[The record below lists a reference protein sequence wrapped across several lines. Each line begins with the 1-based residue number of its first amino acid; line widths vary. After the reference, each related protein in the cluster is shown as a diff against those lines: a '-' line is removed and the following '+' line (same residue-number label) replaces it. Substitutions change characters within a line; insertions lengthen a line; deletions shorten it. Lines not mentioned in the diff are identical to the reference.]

1 MPKKKKKI
9 GSYPNAMII
18 MSLTAALFL
27 IGFCGLLVIQSKKLV
42 SIIRQNIEVRVFVD
56 KSVTKEGQDSLLN
69 VLKTKP
75 YVLNYIVNNTD
86 ASNPITFVSKEE
98 AAKEF
103 IEGTKEDFTAFLGA
117 NPLRDSYRVKIGE
130 DYFEET
136 KLQLIK
142 KDIEKSPGVYEVVYQ
157 EDLADN
163 INRNVTKIYAV
174 LASFALIMLIIIV
187 LLVNNTIKLAI
198 YSQRFL
204 IRSMQ
209 LVGATNGFIQ
219 RPYILRGAMQ
229 GTIGGILAG
238 GLLIGL
244 QQIAVR
250 NVEGL
255 AMLQEYNKLAILV
268 GVVLTLGILIGI
280 ASTYQSLARYLR
292 MALDDLY

>member
-1 MPKKKKKI
+1 MPKKKKI
-9 GSYPNAMII
+9 GSYPNAMIV

-42 SIIRQNIEVRVFVD
+42 SIIRQNIEVRVFIN
-56 KSVTKEGQDSLLN
+56 KEVAKAGQDSVLQVIRSKPF
-69 VLKTKP
+69 VLKSTE
-75 YVLNYIVNNTD
+75 TQ
-86 ASNPITFVSKEE
+86 AITFVSKEE

-103 IEGTKEDFTAFLGA
+103 IEGTKEDFATFLGE
-117 NPLRDSYRVKIGE
+117 NPLRDSYRVKIQE
-130 DYFEET
+130 DYFEEA

-142 KDIEKSPGVYEVVYQ
+142 KDLEKIKNVYEVVYQ

-163 INRNVTKIYAV
+163 INRNVTKIYIV
-174 LASFALIMLIIIV
+174 LASFALVMLIIIV

-219 RPYILRGAMQ
+219 KPYVLRGAVQ
-229 GTIGGILAG
+229 GLIGGVLAG
-238 GLLIGL
+238 TMLIGL
-244 QQIAVR
+244 QQLAIR

-255 AMLQEYNKLAILV
+255 AMLQEYDKIVMLVVIVLAL
-268 GVVLTLGILIGI
+268 GVMIGV

-292 MALDDLY
+292 MTLDDLY

>member
-1 MPKKKKKI
+1 MPKKKKI
-9 GSYPNAMII
+9 GSYPNAMIV

-42 SIIRQNIEVRVFVD
+42 SIIRQNIEVRVFID
-56 KSVTKEGQDSLLN
+56 KEVTKAGQDSILT
-69 VLKTKP
+69 VLKAKP
-75 YVLNYIVNNTD
+75 YVSVTLETP
-86 ASNPITFVSKEE
+86 NPISFVSKEE

-103 IEGTKEDFTAFLGA
+103 IEGTKEDFTAFLGE

-130 DYFEET
+130 DYFEES
-136 KLQLIK
+136 KLQQIK
-142 KDIEKSPGVYEVVYQ
+142 KDLETIQGVYEVVYQ

-229 GTIGGILAG
+229 GTIGGVLAG
-238 GLLIGL
+238 GLLIAL
-244 QQIAVR
+244 QQVAVR

-255 AMLQEYNKLAILV
+255 AMLQEYDKI
-268 GVVLTLGILIGI
+268 VVLVAVVLALGIMIGI

>member
-1 MPKKKKKI
+1 
-9 GSYPNAMII
+9 MIV

-42 SIIRQNIEVRVFVD
+42 SIIRQNIEVRVFIN
-56 KSVTKEGQDSLLN
+56 KEVSKAGQDSILRIIQA
-69 VLKTKP
+69 KP
-75 YVLNYIVNNTD
+75 FVLNSRETK
-86 ASNPITFVSKEE
+86 AITFVSKEE

-103 IEGTKEDFTAFLGA
+103 IEGTKEDFATFLGE
-117 NPLRDSYRVKIGE
+117 NPLRDSYRVKIQE
-130 DYFEET
+130 DYFEEA
-136 KLQLIK
+136 KLQQIK
-142 KDIEKSPGVYEVVYQ
+142 KELDQVKGVYEVVYQ

-163 INRNVTKIYAV
+163 INRNVTKIYIV
-174 LASFALIMLIIIV
+174 LASFALVMLIIIV

-219 RPYILRGAMQ
+219 KPYVLRGAIQ
-229 GTIGGILAG
+229 GLVGGIVAAL
-238 GLLIGL
+238 LLIGL
-244 QQIAVR
+244 QQLAVR

-255 AMLQEYNKLAILV
+255 ALLQEYDKIVILV
-268 GVVLTLGILIGI
+268 LSVLGLGVAIGV

>member
-1 MPKKKKKI
+1 MPKKKKI
-9 GSYPNAMII
+9 GSYPNAMIV

-42 SIIRQNIEVRVFVD
+42 SIIRQNIEVRIFLD
-56 KSVTKEGQDSLLN
+56 KQLTKAGEDSILN
-69 VLKTKP
+69 VVKVKP
-75 YVLNYIVNNTD
+75 FVLNSTETK
-86 ASNPITFVSKEE
+86 AITFVSKEE

-103 IEGTKEDFTAFLGA
+103 IEGTKEDFATFLGE
-117 NPLRDSYRVKIGE
+117 NPLRNSYRVKIHE
-130 DYFEET
+130 DYFEEA
-136 KLQLIK
+136 KLAQIK
-142 KDIEKSPGVYEVVYQ
+142 KDLEQIKGVYEVVYQ

-163 INRNVTKIYAV
+163 INRNVTKIYIV

-219 RPYILRGAMQ
+219 RPYVVRGAVQ
-229 GTIGGILAG
+229 GLVG
-238 GLLIGL
+238 GLLAGTLLIIL
-244 QQIAVR
+244 QQVAVR

-255 AMLQEYNKLAILV
+255 ALLQEYDKIIILV
-268 GVVLTLGILIGI
+268 LTVLMLGILIGVS
-280 ASTYQSLARYLR
+280 STYQSLARYLR
-292 MALDDLY
+292 MTLDDLY

>member
-1 MPKKKKKI
+1 MPKKKKI
-9 GSYPNAMII
+9 GSYPNAMIV

-42 SIIRQNIEVRVFVD
+42 SIIRQNIEVRVFLN
-56 KSVTKEGQDSLLN
+56 KEETKTGQDSILN
-69 VLKTKP
+69 IIKVKPFVLAA
-75 YVLNYIVNNTD
+75 TD
-86 ASNPITFVSKEE
+86 VKPITFVSKEE

-103 IEGTKEDFTAFLGA
+103 IEDTKEDFASFLGE
-117 NPLRDSYRVKIGE
+117 NPLRDSYRVKIQE
-130 DYFEET
+130 DYFEEA
-136 KLQLIK
+136 KLQQIK
-142 KDIEKSPGVYEVVYQ
+142 KELEQIKGVYEVVYQ

-163 INRNVTKIYAV
+163 INRNVTKIYIV

-219 RPYILRGAMQ
+219 RPYVVRGAIQ
-229 GTIGGILAG
+229 GLVGGVLAG
-238 GLLIGL
+238 IMLIAL
-244 QQIAVR
+244 QQLAVR

-255 AMLQEYNKLAILV
+255 GMLQEYDKIIILV
-268 GVVLTLGILIGI
+268 LTVLSLGILIGV

>member
-9 GSYPNAMII
+9 GSYPNAMIV

-42 SIIRQNIEVRVFVD
+42 SIIRQNIEVRVFIE
-56 KSVTKEGQDSLLN
+56 KAETKAGQDSILT
-69 VLKTKP
+69 VLKSKP
-75 YVLNYIVNNTD
+75 YVLNTPETP
-86 ASNPITFVSKEE
+86 NPITYVSKEE

-103 IEGTKEDFTAFLGA
+103 IEGTKEDFTAFLGE

-130 DYFEET
+130 DYFEES

-142 KDIEKSPGVYEVVYQ
+142 KDLEKIKGVYEVVYQ

-244 QQIAVR
+244 QQLAVR

-255 AMLQEYNKLAILV
+255 AMLQEYDKIVILV
-268 GVVLTLGILIGI
+268 AVVLALGILIGI

>member
-1 MPKKKKKI
+1 MPKKKKI
-9 GSYPNAMII
+9 GSYPNAMIV

-42 SIIRQNIEVRVFVD
+42 SIIRQNIEVRVFIN
-56 KSVTKEGQDSLLN
+56 KEVSKAGQDSILSIIQSKPF
-69 VLKTKP
+69 VLKAAETKA
-75 YVLNYIVNNTD
+75 I
-86 ASNPITFVSKEE
+86 SFVSKEE

-103 IEGTKEDFTAFLGA
+103 IEGTKEDFATFLGE
-117 NPLRDSYRVKIGE
+117 NPLRDSYRVKIQE
-130 DYFEET
+130 DYFEEA
-136 KLQLIK
+136 KLQQIK
-142 KDIEKSPGVYEVVYQ
+142 KELDQVKGVYEVVYQ

-163 INRNVTKIYAV
+163 INRNVTKIYIV
-174 LASFALIMLIIIV
+174 LASFALVMLIIIV

-219 RPYILRGAMQ
+219 KPYVLRGAIQ
-229 GTIGGILAG
+229 GLVGGVVAAI
-238 GLLIGL
+238 LLIGL
-244 QQIAVR
+244 QQLAVR

-255 AMLQEYNKLAILV
+255 ALLQEYDKIVILV
-268 GVVLTLGILIGI
+268 VSVLGLGVAIGV

>member
-1 MPKKKKKI
+1 MPKKKKI
-9 GSYPNAMII
+9 GSYPNAMIV

-42 SIIRQNIEVRVFVD
+42 SIIRQNIEVRVFLD
-56 KSVTKEGQDSLLN
+56 KEITQTGKDSVLN
-69 VLKTKP
+69 IIKTKP
-75 YVLNYIVNNTD
+75 YVLVSTEVP
-86 ASNPITFVSKEE
+86 PITFVSKEE

-103 IEGTKEDFTAFLGA
+103 IQGTKENFTTFLED

-130 DYFEET
+130 DYFEEA

-142 KDIEKSPGVYEVVYQ
+142 KDLEQLNGTYEVVYQ
-157 EDLADN
+157 EDLADS
-163 INRNVTKIYAV
+163 INRNVTKIYV
-174 LASFALIMLIIIV
+174 ILASFALIMLIIIV

-219 RPYILRGAMQ
+219 RPYVLRGATQ
-229 GTIGGILAG
+229 GLVGGIVAG

-244 QQIAVR
+244 QQLAVR

-255 AMLQEYNKLAILV
+255 AILQEYDKIIILV
-268 GVVLTLGILIGI
+268 CAVLILGISIGI

>member
-1 MPKKKKKI
+1 MPKKKKI
-9 GSYPNAMII
+9 GSYPNAMIV

-42 SIIRQNIEVRVFVD
+42 SIIRQNIEVRVFLN
-56 KSVTKEGQDSLLN
+56 KEVTKTGQDSILRIIQPKPF
-69 VLKTKP
+69 VLS
-75 YVLNYIVNNTD
+75 
-86 ASNPITFVSKEE
+86 ASEAKPITFVSKEE

-103 IEGTKEDFTAFLGA
+103 IEGTKEDFGSFLA
-117 NPLRDSYRVKIGE
+117 ENPLRDSYRVKIQE
-130 DYFEET
+130 DYFEEA
-136 KLQLIK
+136 KLQQIK
-142 KDIEKSPGVYEVVYQ
+142 KELETIKGVYEVVYQ

-163 INRNVTKIYAV
+163 INRNVTKIYVV

-219 RPYILRGAMQ
+219 RPYVVRGAVQ
-229 GTIGGILAG
+229 GLVGGVIAGIL
-238 GLLIGL
+238 LITL
-244 QQIAVR
+244 QQVAIR

-255 AMLQEYNKLAILV
+255 ALLQEYDKIVMLVVTVLA
-268 GVVLTLGILIGI
+268 LGLLIGV
-280 ASTYQSLARYLR
+280 ASTYQSLSRYLR
-292 MALDDLY
+292 MTLDDLY

>member
-1 MPKKKKKI
+1 MAKKKKI
-9 GSYPNAMII
+9 GSYPNAMIV

-42 SIIRQNIEVRVFVD
+42 SIIRQNIEVRVFLD
-56 KSVTKEGQDSLLN
+56 KEGTRAGQDSILN
-69 VLKTKP
+69 IIKAKPFVLSSTEVK
-75 YVLNYIVNNTD
+75 
-86 ASNPITFVSKEE
+86 PITFVSKEE

-103 IEGTKEDFTAFLGA
+103 IEGTKEDFVNFLGE

-130 DYFEET
+130 DYFEEA
-136 KLQLIK
+136 KLAQIK
-142 KDIEKSPGVYEVVYQ
+142 KDIEQIKGVYEVVYQ

-163 INRNVTKIYAV
+163 INRNVTKIYIV
-174 LASFALIMLIIIV
+174 LASFALVMLIIIV

-219 RPYILRGAMQ
+219 RPYVMRGAIQ
-229 GTIGGILAG
+229 GLVGGVLAG
-238 GLLIGL
+238 LLLIGL
-244 QQIAVR
+244 QQLAVR

-255 AMLQEYNKLAILV
+255 ALLQEYDKIVILIAS
-268 GVVLTLGILIGI
+268 VLTLGLLIGI
-280 ASTYQSLARYLR
+280 SSTYQSLARYLR
-292 MALDDLY
+292 MSLDDLY

>member
-1 MPKKKKKI
+1 MPKKKKI
-9 GSYPNAMII
+9 GSYPNAMIV

-42 SIIRQNIEVRVFVD
+42 SIIRQNIEVRVFLN
-56 KSVTKEGQDSLLN
+56 KEETKAGQDSILN
-69 VLKTKP
+69 IIKSKP
-75 YVLNYIVNNTD
+75 YVLTSTEVK
-86 ASNPITFVSKEE
+86 PITFVSKEE

-103 IEGTKEDFTAFLGA
+103 IEGTKEDFVTFLGE
-117 NPLRDSYRVKIGE
+117 NPLRDSYRVKIQE
-130 DYFEET
+130 DYFEEA

-142 KDIEKSPGVYEVVYQ
+142 KDLEKIKGVYEIVYQ

-163 INRNVTKIYAV
+163 INRNVTKIYVV

-219 RPYILRGAMQ
+219 RPYVMRGAIQ
-229 GTIGGILAG
+229 GLIGGVLAG
-238 GLLIGL
+238 ALLIGL
-244 QQIAVR
+244 QQLAVR

-255 AMLQEYNKLAILV
+255 AMLQEYDKIVILV
-268 GVVLTLGILIGI
+268 ASVLSLGVLIGI
-280 ASTYQSLARYLR
+280 SSTYQSLARYLR

>member
-1 MPKKKKKI
+1 MPKKKKI
-9 GSYPNAMII
+9 GSYPNAMIV

-42 SIIRQNIEVRVFVD
+42 SIIRQNIEVRVFLN
-56 KSVTKEGQDSLLN
+56 KEETKAGQDSILN
-69 VLKTKP
+69 IIKSKP
-75 YVLNYIVNNTD
+75 YVLTSTEVK
-86 ASNPITFVSKEE
+86 PITFVSKEE

-103 IEGTKEDFTAFLGA
+103 IEGTKEDFVTFLGE
-117 NPLRDSYRVKIGE
+117 NPLRDSYRVKIQE
-130 DYFEET
+130 DYFEEA

-142 KDIEKSPGVYEVVYQ
+142 KDLEKIKGVYEIVYQ

-163 INRNVTKIYAV
+163 INRNVTKIYVV

-219 RPYILRGAMQ
+219 RPYVMRGAIQ
-229 GTIGGILAG
+229 GLTGGVLAG
-238 GLLIGL
+238 ALLLGL
-244 QQIAVR
+244 QQLAVR

-255 AMLQEYNKLAILV
+255 AMLQEYDKIVILV
-268 GVVLTLGILIGI
+268 ASVLSLGVLIGI
-280 ASTYQSLARYLR
+280 SSTYQSLARYLR